1 MFSKEYPVHKPMNGK
16 GREKTY
22 RQSDRFIV
30 PTKPRKRGRGKEAAE
45 TP

>member
-1 MFSKEYPVHKPMNGK
+1 MFSKEYSVHKPMNGK

-30 PTKPRKRGRGKEAAE
+30 PTKSRKRDRGKEAAE